1 MIANFEKT
9 RKSAPRRNDEEM
21 EVVRVRKGKFNKS
34 TKTQRAQWET
44 L

>member
-9 RKSAPRRNDEEM
+9 RKNAPRRNADEM
-21 EVVRVRKGKFNKS
+21 EAIRSRKCKLNKS
-34 TKTQRAQWET
+34 NRPQRAQWET